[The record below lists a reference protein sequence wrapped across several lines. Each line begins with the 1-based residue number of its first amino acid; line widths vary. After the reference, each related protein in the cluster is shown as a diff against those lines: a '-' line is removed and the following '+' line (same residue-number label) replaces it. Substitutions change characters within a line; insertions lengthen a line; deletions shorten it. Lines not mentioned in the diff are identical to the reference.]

1 MDFQPTKQ
9 VDYIAAANSFLKA
22 LSLGDEMEAQKIQ
35 NEMNKTKLDSS
46 KFDLAK
52 QKQISEIQ
60 NNLLNLNKDE
70 EPAAPNVNPLAGA
83 VTAQANNTAQANPAA
98 QVNNT
103 AVQGS
108 MQPDQKVV
116 TPLTQAPQE
125 QVPQQMNK
133 NALFDRD
140 QAPQQ
145 MNKNAL
151 FDRTFGKVDK
161 SKAGDMSLTA
171 AESGEPKTV
180 NALADVSGQTAPT
193 QQAPIQQ
200 APTEKPA
207 QEYKPSDKEI
217 KAQEK
222 EAKRQTYLQQY
233 AILDPDGMSKY
244 MTAINAMEEQDVKRA
259 YKKADTLLTHME
271 GVIGEDGKVD
281 PAKFNQRA
289 AQYGLPKIGEMLN
302 GRIVTAEDM
311 QSEIAQAKTV
321 VLGNKAILE
330 DKMKLDSELKKEKVK
345 NEYTVQ
351 NKQIDHKNEMEK
363 QEAKGKI
370 DYKQADM
377 TSGRS
382 LEGTK
387 ISSGNSLLGT
397 KISSGTTERIA
408 DKKIAQENKF
418 YESGQKGNGAKV
430 SPFDLK
436 VYTESY
442 DILNSPLSSPVQ
454 KAQAQAKITKLE
466 NKYGGN
472 KNSVQL
478 GNDTRPSLN
487 SFQK

>member
-1 MDFQPTKQ
+1 MDFQPAKQ

-22 LSLGDEMEAQKIQ
+22 LSLGDEMAAQKIQ
-35 NEMNKTKLDSS
+35 NEMNQTKLDSA

-52 QKQISEIQ
+52 QKQISEVQ

-70 EPAAPNVNPLAGA
+70 EPAAQNVNPLAGA
-83 VTAQANNTAQANPAA
+83 VTAPANNTAQANPAA

-103 AVQGS
+103 AMQGN
-108 MQPDQKVV
+108 MQPDPKVI
-116 TPLTQAPQE
+116 TPLAQAPQE
-125 QVPQQMNK
+125 QVPQQMNS
-133 NALFDRD
+133 
-140 QAPQQ
+140 
-145 MNKNAL
+145 NAL
-151 FDRTFGKVDK
+151 FDRTFGQVKK

-171 AESGEPKTV
+171 AEIGEAKPV
-180 NALADVSGQTAPT
+180 NALADVSGQTAQA
-193 QQAPIQQ
+193 QQAPMQQ

-217 KAQEK
+217 KEQEK
-222 EAKRQTYLQQY
+222 EAKRQSYLQQY

-259 YKKADTLLTHME
+259 YKKADTLLTHMD

-289 AQYGLPKIGEMLN
+289 AQYGLLKIGDMSN

-387 ISSGNSLLGT
+387 ISSGNALLST

-418 YESGQKGNGAKV
+418 YESGQKGNGNKA
-430 SPFDLK
+430 SAFDVK
-436 VYTESY
+436 MYTEAN

-454 KAQAQAKITKLE
+454 KAQAQAKIKMLE

-472 KNSVQL
+472 NNSVQL

>member
-22 LSLGDEMEAQKIQ
+22 LSLGDEMAAQKIQ
-35 NEMNKTKLDSS
+35 NEMNQTKLDSA

-52 QKQISEIQ
+52 QKQISEVQ

-70 EPAAPNVNPLAGA
+70 DPAAQNVNPLAGA
-83 VTAQANNTAQANPAA
+83 VTAQANNVAQANPAA
-98 QVNNT
+98 TVNNT
-103 AVQGS
+103 AMQGN
-108 MQPDQKVV
+108 MQPDPKVV
-116 TPLTQAPQE
+116 APLAQAPQD

-145 MNKNAL
+145 MNNNAL
-151 FDRTFGKVDK
+151 FDRTFGKVNK
-161 SKAGDMSLTA
+161 SNAGDMSLTA
-171 AESGEPKTV
+171 AESGEAKPI
-180 NALADVSGQTAPT
+180 NAMADVSGQTAPM
-193 QQAPIQQ
+193 QQ

-217 KAQEK
+217 KEQEK

-259 YKKADTLLTHME
+259 YKKADTLLTHMD

-289 AQYGLPKIGEMLN
+289 AQYGLPKIGDMSN

-311 QSEIAQAKTV
+311 QTQIAQAKTV

-330 DKMKLDSELKKEKVK
+330 NKMKLDSELTKEKVK

-351 NKQIDHKNEMEK
+351 NKQIDHKNDMEK

-387 ISSGNSLLGT
+387 ISSGNSLLAT

-408 DKKIAQENKF
+408 NKRLKQEKE
-418 YESGQKGNGAKV
+418 YYDSGQKGNTNKA
-430 SPFDLK
+430 SAFDVK
-436 VYTESY
+436 MYTEAY

-454 KAQAQAKITKLE
+454 KAQAQAKIKMLE

-472 KNSVQL
+472 NNSVQL

>member
-22 LSLGDEMEAQKIQ
+22 LSLGDEMAAQRIQ
-35 NEMNKTKLDSS
+35 NEMNQTKLDSS

-83 VTAQANNTAQANPAA
+83 VTAQANNAAQANPAA
-98 QVNNT
+98 LVNNT
-103 AVQGS
+103 AMQGN
-108 MQPDQKVV
+108 MQPDPKVV
-116 TPLTQAPQE
+116 TPLTSAPVEVKQE
-125 QVPQQMNK
+125 
-133 NALFDRD
+133 

-171 AESGEPKTV
+171 AESGEPKQV
-180 NALADVSGQTAPT
+180 NALADVSGQTAPA

-311 QSEIAQAKTV
+311 QSEIAQAKTA

-345 NEYTVQ
+345 NDYTVQ
-351 NKQIDHKNEMEK
+351 NKKTDHEYDMEK

-382 LEGTK
+382 LEGIK

-408 DKKIAQENKF
+408 DKRLKQEKE
-418 YESGQKGNGAKV
+418 YYDSGQKGNTNKA
-430 SPFDLK
+430 SAFDVK
-436 VYTESY
+436 MYTEAY
-442 DILNSPLSSPVQ
+442 DIYNSPLSSPVQ
-454 KAQAQAKITKLE
+454 KAQAQAKIKMLE

-472 KNSVQL
+472 NNSVQL

>member
-1 MDFQPTKQ
+1 MDFQPAKQ
-9 VDYIAAANSFLKA
+9 VDYVAAANSFLKA

-52 QKQISEIQ
+52 QKQIADIQ
-60 NNLLNLNKDE
+60 KNLMDLNKDE
-70 EPAAPNVNPLAGA
+70 EPAAQNVNPLAGA
-83 VTAQANNTAQANPAA
+83 VTASSNNAAQANPAA
-98 QVNNT
+98 TVNNT
-103 AVQGS
+103 AMQGN
-108 MQPDQKVV
+108 MQPDSKVV

-161 SKAGDMSLTA
+161 SKAGDMSLTT
-171 AESGEPKTV
+171 AESGEPKPV
-180 NALADVSGQTAPT
+180 NALADVSGQTAPA
-193 QQAPIQQ
+193 QQAPMQQ

-222 EAKRQTYLQQY
+222 EAKRQRYLQEY
-233 AILDPDGMSKY
+233 AVLDPDGMSKY
-244 MTAINAMEEQDVKRA
+244 MTAINAMQEQDVKQA
-259 YKKADTLLTHME
+259 YRKADTLLTHMD

-289 AQYGLPKIGEMLN
+289 AQYGLPKIGDMSN

-311 QSEIAQAKTV
+311 QTEIAQAKTV

-345 NEYTVQ
+345 NDYTVQ
-351 NKQIDHKNEMEK
+351 NKKTDHEYDMEK

-387 ISSGNSLLGT
+387 ISSSNSLLGT

-408 DKKIAQENKF
+408 DKRLKQEKEY
-418 YESGQKGNGAKV
+418 YESGKKGNTNKA
-430 SPFDLK
+430 SAFDVK
-436 VYTESY
+436 MYTEANE
-442 DILNSPLSSPVQ
+442 IIKSPLSSPVQ
-454 KAQAQAKITKLE
+454 IAQAQAKIKMLE

-472 KNSVQL
+472 NNSVQL

>member
-1 MDFQPTKQ
+1 MDFQPAKQ
-9 VDYIAAANSFLKA
+9 VDYVAAANSFLKA

-35 NEMNKTKLDSS
+35 NEMNKTKLDSA

-52 QKQISEIQ
+52 QKQISEVQ

-70 EPAAPNVNPLAGA
+70 EPAAQNVNPLAGA
-83 VTAQANNTAQANPAA
+83 VTAPANNVAQANPAA
-98 QVNNT
+98 TVNNT
-103 AVQGS
+103 AMQGN
-108 MQPDQKVV
+108 MQPDPKVV
-116 TPLTQAPQE
+116 TPLAQAPQE
-125 QVPQQMNK
+125 QVPQQMNS
-133 NALFDRD
+133 
-140 QAPQQ
+140 
-145 MNKNAL
+145 NAL
-151 FDRTFGKVDK
+151 FDRTFGQVKK

-171 AESGEPKTV
+171 AEIGEAKPV
-180 NALADVSGQTAPT
+180 NALADVSGQTAQA
-193 QQAPIQQ
+193 QQAPMQQ

-217 KAQEK
+217 KEQEK
-222 EAKRQTYLQQY
+222 EAKRQSYLQQY

-259 YKKADTLLTHME
+259 YKKADTLLTHMD

-289 AQYGLPKIGEMLN
+289 AQYGLPKIGDMSN

-330 DKMKLDSELKKEKVK
+330 DKMKLNSELTKEKVK

-408 DKKIAQENKF
+408 NKKMKQEDKY
-418 YESGQKGNGAKV
+418 YESGQKGNGNKA
-430 SPFDLK
+430 SAFDVK
-436 VYTESY
+436 MYTEAN
-442 DILNSPLSSPVQ
+442 DILNSPLSTPVQ
-454 KAQAQAKITKLE
+454 KAQAQQKITMLE
-466 NKYGGN
+466 NKYKGN
-472 KNSVQL
+472 NNSVQL
-478 GNDTRPSLN
+478 GNDKRPSLG

>member
-1 MDFQPTKQ
+1 MDFQPAKQ
-9 VDYIAAANSFLKA
+9 VDYVAAANSFLKA

-52 QKQISEIQ
+52 QKQIADIQ
-60 NNLLNLNKDE
+60 KNLMDLNKDE
-70 EPAAPNVNPLAGA
+70 EPAAQNVNPLAGA
-83 VTAQANNTAQANPAA
+83 VTAPANNVAQANPAA

-103 AVQGS
+103 AMQGN

-116 TPLTQAPQE
+116 TPLTQAPAEMKQE
-125 QVPQQMNK
+125 QVPQEV
-133 NALFDRD
+133 
-140 QAPQQ
+140 
-145 MNKNAL
+145 NKNAL
-151 FDRTFGKVDK
+151 FDRTFGQVKK

-171 AESGEPKTV
+171 AEIGEAKPV
-180 NALADVSGQTAPT
+180 NALADVSGQTAQA
-193 QQAPIQQ
+193 QQAPMQQ

-217 KAQEK
+217 KEQEK
-222 EAKRQTYLQQY
+222 EAKRQSYLQQY

-259 YKKADTLLTHME
+259 YKKADTLLTHMD

-289 AQYGLPKIGEMLN
+289 AQYGLPKIGDMSN

-311 QSEIAQAKTV
+311 QTQIAQAKTV

-330 DKMKLDSELKKEKVK
+330 DKMKLDSELKKEEFK
-345 NEYTVQ
+345 NKNTVE
-351 NKQIDHKNEMEK
+351 NEKTKHGYEMEK
-363 QEAKGKI
+363 QAAKGDI
-370 DYKQADM
+370 DFKQADM
-377 TSGRS
+377 TSRRS
-382 LEGTK
+382 LEGIK

-408 DKKIAQENKF
+408 DKRLKQEKEY
-418 YESGQKGNGAKV
+418 YESGQKGNGNKA
-430 SPFDLK
+430 SAFDVK
-436 VYTESY
+436 MYTEAN
-442 DILNSPLSSPVQ
+442 DILNSPLSTPVQ
-454 KAQAQAKITKLE
+454 KAQAQQKITKLE
-466 NKYGGN
+466 NKYGGKN
-472 KNSVQL
+472 NSVQL

>member
-1 MDFQPTKQ
+1 MDFQPAKQ
-9 VDYIAAANSFLKA
+9 VDYVAAANSFLKA
-22 LSLGDEMEAQKIQ
+22 LSLGDEMKAQRIQ
-35 NEMNKTKLDSS
+35 NEMNQTKLDSS

-83 VTAQANNTAQANPAA
+83 VTAQANNAAQANPAA
-98 QVNNT
+98 LVNNT
-103 AVQGS
+103 AMQGN
-108 MQPDQKVV
+108 MQPDPKVV
-116 TPLTQAPQE
+116 TPLTYAPVEVKQE
-125 QVPQQMNK
+125 
-133 NALFDRD
+133 

-180 NALADVSGQTAPT
+180 NALAEVSGQT
-193 QQAPIQQ
+193 APIQQ
-200 APTEKPA
+200 APTETPA

-259 YKKADTLLTHME
+259 YKKADTLLTHMD

-289 AQYGLPKIGEMLN
+289 AQYGLPKIGDMSN

-311 QSEIAQAKTV
+311 QTQIAQAKTV

-330 DKMKLDSELKKEKVK
+330 DKMKLDSELKKEEFK
-345 NEYTVQ
+345 NKNTVE
-351 NKQIDHKNEMEK
+351 NEKTKHGYEMEK
-363 QEAKGKI
+363 QAAKGDI
-370 DYKQADM
+370 DFKSSKYVSDN
-377 TSGRS
+377 S
-382 LEGTK
+382 LAGTK
-387 ISSGNSLLGT
+387 YSSNNSLKGT
-397 KISSGTTERIA
+397 MYSA
-408 DKKIAQENKF
+408 DSTANTANKKMKQEDKY

-436 VYTESY
+436 MYTESN

-454 KAQAQAKITKLE
+454 KAQAQAKITMLE
-466 NKYGGN
+466 NKYGGKN
-472 KNSVQL
+472 NSVQL
-478 GNDTRPSLN
+478 GKDNRPSID